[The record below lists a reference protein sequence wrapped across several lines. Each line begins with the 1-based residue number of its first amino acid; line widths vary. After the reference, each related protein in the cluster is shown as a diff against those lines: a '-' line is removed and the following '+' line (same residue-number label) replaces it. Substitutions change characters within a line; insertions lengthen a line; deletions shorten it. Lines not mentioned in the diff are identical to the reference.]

1 MKKNFLT
8 VIAMMVVAFFVS
20 TEIAKAADVT
30 FSGQIRTRWDATE
43 QFGGTDTAAGAAD
56 GVQAGQNQ
64 TDDAVFS
71 SVRLAATANVNETTK
86 AFIQLQST
94 RNWGENGGVA
104 GTSETGSNG
113 AGDGNATFTAND
125 NDASVGIHQAY
136 MQFKNFLN
144 LPLGFD
150 AKIGRQEVLLDGWRL
165 FGNTIWTPGMQSHDM
180 VRLDHKHDNTSVTL
194 GYILGREGGRQTDPA
209 DHQDHD
215 TWFAYMQQKGVLGG
229 ALSLYYVRADDQ
241 AATRKREVQI
251 NTVGFRQAGKMAGFD
266 YRGEFYYQFGEAA
279 GVNHSGTQDATNVA
293 ANNNV
298 DYGAYM
304 YGLRIGRTAAN
315 TAMKPSLT
323 LWYDYL
329 SGTSDKDSR
338 DGKFRSF
345 NTVYDTGHKYYG
357 LIDLFLGIGGGGAG
371 GTQGLGLQD
380 LAIKGKIKPMAGWT
394 LKADYHWFWT
404 AESVVANK
412 VASGITTSGGAIDT
426 NFLGNELDITAV
438 TKMNANTKVMI
449 GYSNY
454 TSSSSMRLLKGT
466 GLGTNSIGAND
477 MNWGYVQ
484 FDVKF

>member
-43 QFGGTDTAAGAAD
+43 QFGGTDTTAG
-56 GVQAGQNQ
+56 GAGSGLPAGNNQ

-71 SVRLAATANVNETTK
+71 SVRLAAKANINESAS

-94 RNWGENGGVA
+94 RNWGQNGG
-104 GTSETGSNG
+104 ETATNG
-113 AGDGNATFTAND
+113 AGDGNASFSAND
-125 NDASVGIHQAY
+125 GDASVGVHQAY

-144 LPLGFD
+144 LPMGFD

-180 VRLDHKHDNTSVTL
+180 VRLEHKHDNTYITL
-194 GYILGREGGRQTDPA
+194 GYILALEDGRQADPA
-209 DHQDHD
+209 DHQDQD
-215 TWFAYMQQKGVLGG
+215 TWMAYMQQKGVLGG
-229 ALSLYYVRADDQ
+229 ALSLYYVRQDDQ
-241 AATRKREVQI
+241 AATRGREIQI

-279 GVNHSGTQDATNVA
+279 GVNNGSVTANVA

-304 YGLRIGRTAAN
+304 FGVRVGRTAAN

-323 LWYDYL
+323 LWYDHL
-329 SGTSDKDSR
+329 SGTDDSDGRTGDF
-338 DGKFRSF
+338 GSF
-345 NTVYDTGHKYYG
+345 NTVYDTGHKFYG
-357 LIDLFLGIGGGGAG
+357 LIDLFLGIGSGGAG
-371 GTQGLGLQD
+371 GTRGLGLQD
-380 LAIKGKIKPMAGWT
+380 LALKGKIKPMAGWT

-404 AESVVANK
+404 AECVSCNTVTSG
-412 VASGITTSGGAIDT
+412 VASTGADG
-426 NFLGNELDITAV
+426 NSLGNELDITAV

-454 TSSSSMRLLKGT
+454 TSSRSMRLLKGAT
-466 GLGTNSIGAND
+466 GTNAIGAND

>member
-43 QFGGTDTAAGAAD
+43 QFGGTDTAAGSND
-56 GVQAGQNQ
+56 GTQAGSNQ

-71 SVRLAATANVNETTK
+71 SVRLAATANVNDTTK

-94 RNWGENGGVA
+94 RNWGENGGIA

-113 AGDGNATFTAND
+113 AGDGNASLTAND

-144 LPLGFD
+144 LPMGFD

-180 VRLDHKHDNTSVTL
+180 VRLDHKHDNLSVTL
-194 GYILGREGGRQTDPA
+194 GYILAREGGRQTDSRDHHDA
-209 DHQDHD
+209 D
-215 TWFAYMQQKGVLGG
+215 TLFAYAQQKGVLGG
-229 ALSLYYVRADDQ
+229 AFSFYFVNQDDQ
-241 AATRKREVQI
+241 QATRGQGVTI

-266 YRGEFYYQFGEAA
+266 YRGEFYYQFGTAD
-279 GVNHSGTQDATNVA
+279 GINHSGTQLA
-293 ANNNV
+293 ANIAANTSF
-298 DYGAYM
+298 DYDAYM
-304 YGLRIGRTAAN
+304 FGIRVGRTASN

-323 LWYDYL
+323 LWFDYL
-329 SGTSDKDSR
+329 SGTSDEDSAA
-338 DGKFRSF
+338 GKYKSF
-345 NTVYDTGHKYYG
+345 STVYDTGHKYYG
-357 LIDLFLGIGGGGAG
+357 LIDLFLGIGSGGAG

-404 AESVVANK
+404 AESVNGNQ
-412 VASGITTSGGAIDT
+412 VASGVATTSADG
-426 NFLGNELDITAV
+426 NLLGNELDITAV
-438 TKMNANTKVMI
+438 TKMNANTKIMI
-449 GYSNY
+449 GYSNF
-454 TSSSSMRLLKGT
+454 TTSSSMRLLKGT
-466 GLGTNSIGAND
+466 TPGTNAIGAND

>member
-8 VIAMMVVAFFVS
+8 VIAMTVVAFFVS

-43 QFGGTDTAAGAAD
+43 QFAGSTTP
-56 GVQAGQNQ
+56 AGDNT

-71 SVRLAATANVNETTK
+71 SVRLAAKANVNETTK

-94 RNWGENGGVA
+94 RNWGQNG
-104 GTSETGSNG
+104 TETGTNG
-113 AGDGNATFTAND
+113 AGDGNASFSAND
-125 NDASVGIHQAY
+125 NDNSVGIHQAY
-136 MQFKNFLN
+136 MQFNNFLN

-180 VRLDHKHDNTSVTL
+180 VRLEHKHDNMYVTL
-194 GYILGREGGRQTDPA
+194 GYILAREDGRESDPA
-209 DHQDHD
+209 DHQDTD
-215 TWFAYMQQKGVLGG
+215 VWMAYMQQKGVLGG
-229 ALSLYYVRADDQ
+229 ALSLYYVRSDDQ
-241 AATRKREVQI
+241 AATRNRELVI

-279 GVNHSGTQDATNVA
+279 GVNHTGTQLA
-293 ANNNV
+293 ANVTANASGF
-298 DYGAYM
+298 DYDAYM
-304 YGLRIGRTAAN
+304 FGVRVGRTAAN

-329 SGTSDKDSR
+329 SGTSDEDSR
-338 DGKFRSF
+338 NGDYKSF
-345 NTVYDTGHKYYG
+345 NTVFDTGHKYYG

-404 AESVVANK
+404 AESVVANP
-412 VASGITTSGGAIDT
+412 AATGINARGGIDD

-449 GYSNY
+449 GYSLY
-454 TSSSSMRLLKGT
+454 TSSSSMRLLKEP
-466 GLGTNSIGAND
+466 GANAINGED

-484 FDVKF
+484 LDVKF

>member
-20 TEIAKAADVT
+20 TEIAKAADVS

-43 QFGGTDTAAGAAD
+43 QFGGSDAGN
-56 GVQAGQNQ
+56 VAGSGLPAGTNQ

-71 SVRLAATANVNETTK
+71 SVRLAATANVNDTTK

-94 RNWGENGGVA
+94 RNWGENGGQA
-104 GTSETGSNG
+104 GGASETGSNG

-125 NDASVGIHQAY
+125 NDASVGVHQAY

-209 DHQDHD
+209 DHQDQD

-241 AATRKREVQI
+241 AATRGREIQI
-251 NTVGFRQAGKMAGFD
+251 NTVGFRQAGKIAGFN

-279 GVNHSGTQDATNVA
+279 GVNHSGTQNAANIA

-304 YGLRIGRTAAN
+304 FGARIGRTASNA
-315 TAMKPSLT
+315 AMKPSLT
-323 LWYDYL
+323 VWYDYL
-329 SGTSDKDSR
+329 SGTTDEDSR
-338 DGKFRSF
+338 EGKFRSF

-357 LIDLFLGIGGGGAG
+357 LIDLFLGIGSGGAG

-380 LAIKGKIKPMAGWT
+380 LALKAKIKPMSGWT

-404 AESVVANK
+404 AEGLRANPT
-412 VASGITTSGGAIDT
+412 ASGVAAGPTQDG

-449 GYSNY
+449 GFSNF
-454 TSSSSMRLLKGT
+454 TTSSSMRLIKG
-466 GLGTNSIGAND
+466 GAGSNGIEGED